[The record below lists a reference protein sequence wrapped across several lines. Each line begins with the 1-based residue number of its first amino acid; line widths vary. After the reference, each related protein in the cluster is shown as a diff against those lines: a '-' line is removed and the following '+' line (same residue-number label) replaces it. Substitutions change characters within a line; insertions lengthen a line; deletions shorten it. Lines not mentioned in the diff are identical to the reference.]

1 MYFTFISCALS
12 MGTWECGNFL
22 VKTTTD
28 DKPLGN
34 FIDCERG
41 KSKEHKCEGIIWEEV
56 FLLQ

>member
-1 MYFTFISCALS
+1 
-12 MGTWECGNFL
+12 MGTWERGNFL

-41 KSKEHKCEGIIWEEV
+41 KSKEHKCERNSLGRSCVAMEKKV
-56 FLLQ
+56 